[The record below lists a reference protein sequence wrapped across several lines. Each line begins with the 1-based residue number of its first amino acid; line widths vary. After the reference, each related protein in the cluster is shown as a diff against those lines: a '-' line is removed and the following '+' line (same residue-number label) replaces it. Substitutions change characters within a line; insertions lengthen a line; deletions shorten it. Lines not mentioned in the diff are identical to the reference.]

1 MTRKI
6 GITRR
11 TFAASALATSAA
23 IGMPH
28 VARAQ
33 AYPSRPV
40 RLILPFAAGGV
51 TDVIWRL
58 AAEKLGEKLDQ
69 RFVVENQPGPAGIS
83 ATRAVL
89 SAPPDGY
96 TLGLVTS
103 GTAISV
109 AMYKSLPFDPV
120 TDFMPVSLVGNF
132 ELVLV
137 TGAGAPYATVGDFI
151 KAARAQP
158 GKLNIGTVAV
168 GSSQH
173 LGAVLFQSSANVDVQ
188 IVPYKTTPEVV
199 TGLLRNDIQMTTEI
213 YAGIRSQ
220 ITEKKLVPIATSGP
234 TRAFYLPDVPT
245 VAESGVAGF
254 DVQSWNGLGAPAK
267 TPLAVVETLNKAL
280 REILT
285 EPGVVKRYAE
295 FGVRAQP
302 TTPDELRGRL
312 VADIKKWSDVVASA
326 KIQKI

>member
-1 MTRKI
+1 MMKTL
-6 GITRR
+6 TRR
-11 TFAASALATSAA
+11 RFSAA
-23 IGMPH
+23 AMAVTAAPAIPH
-28 VARAQ
+28 IARAQ
-33 AYPSRPV
+33 DYPTRPV

-58 AAEKLGEKLDQ
+58 AAEKLGEKLGQ
-69 RFVVENQPGPAGIS
+69 RFVVENMPGPAGIP

-89 SAPPDGY
+89 AAPPDGY
-96 TLGLVTS
+96 TLGLITS

-109 AMYKSLPFDPV
+109 AMYKALPFDPV
-120 TDFMPVSLVGNF
+120 TDFAPVSLVGNF

-137 TGAGAPYATVGDFI
+137 TGAGTPYATVGEFI
-151 KAARAQP
+151 MAARAQP

-173 LGAVLFQSSANVDVQ
+173 LGAVLFRSTAGIDVQ

-220 ITEKKLVPIATSGP
+220 IAEKKLVPIATSGP
-234 TRAFYLPDVPT
+234 ARAFYLPQVPT
-245 VAESGVAGF
+245 VAESGVPGF

-267 TPLAVVETLNKAL
+267 TPPAVIATLNKAL
-280 REILT
+280 REILAQ
-285 EPGVVKRYAE
+285 PDVVKRYAE
-295 FGVRAQP
+295 FGIRAQP
-302 TTPDELRGRL
+302 TTPEELRARL
-312 VADIKKWSDVVASA
+312 IADIRKWSDVIAAA
-326 KIQKI
+326 KIEKL